1 MGSKGYYS
9 MQHED
14 IFTNYIESCEE
25 APVANGNNG
34 NTRKNLFFAISASL
48 ALHIGIAIILTTA
61 TAMSFGLKLWE
72 DPVLHV
78 SLVSAPEMQK
88 TDKMDVLELKK
99 ESVPDRQKVIE
110 PHMVIKPTEKENREK
125 VTTEQVT
132 SRVAE
137 MKQTIVA
144 SSQPS
149 NLGTKTVSAASYTTM
164 SNNSMAGNSFA
175 GISLAVP
182 RYRENA
188 HPVYPLVARLRGYEG
203 VVLLSAEVSVDGRV
217 GGLKIKR
224 SSGYTALDRS
234 ALEAVKTWKFEPGRK
249 MGKPTGM
256 WVDVPVKFLLKDSE
270 QM

>member
-1 MGSKGYYS
+1 
-9 MQHED
+9 MQRED

-25 APVANGNNG
+25 APIANGNNG
-34 NTRKNLFFAISASL
+34 HTRKNLFFAISASL

-61 TAMSFGLKLWE
+61 TAISFGLKLWE

-78 SLVSAPEMQK
+78 SLVTATEVQK
-88 TDKMDVLELKK
+88 SDKMDVAELKK
-99 ESVPDRQKVIE
+99 ESIQEKPKVIE
-110 PHMVIKPTEKENREK
+110 PHMMIKPTEKENKATVEPAI
-125 VTTEQVT
+125 
-132 SRVAE
+132 SRMADIKHPV
-137 MKQTIVA
+137 VG

-149 NLGTKTVSAASYTTM
+149 NSGAKTVSAASYAAAN
-164 SNNSMAGNSFA
+164 NNSTTGNSFT
-175 GISLAVP
+175 GITLAVP
-182 RYRENA
+182 RYRENT

-217 GGLKIKR
+217 GGLKIKS
-224 SSGYTALDRS
+224 SSGYAVLDKS
-234 ALEAVKTWKFEPGRK
+234 ALEAVKTWKFDPGRK

>member
-1 MGSKGYYS
+1 
-9 MQHED
+9 MQRED
-14 IFTNYIESCEE
+14 IFTNYIESCED
-25 APVANGNNG
+25 APVTNGNNG

-48 ALHIGIAIILTTA
+48 ALHVGIAIILTTA

-78 SLVSAPEMQK
+78 SLVSAPELQK
-88 TDKMDVLELKK
+88 SDKMDALELKK
-99 ESVPDRQKVIE
+99 ESVQDRPKVIE
-110 PHMVIKPTEKENREK
+110 PHMVIKPAEKENK
-125 VTTEQVT
+125 VTVEPA
-132 SRVAE
+132 SSLVADI
-137 MKQTIVA
+137 KHTVVA

-149 NLGTKTVSAASYTTM
+149 HSGAKTISAASYAAVN
-164 SNNSMAGNSFA
+164 NNSMAGTSFP

-182 RYRENA
+182 RYRENT

-224 SSGYTALDRS
+224 SSGYAVLDRS

-270 QM
+270 QI

>member
-1 MGSKGYYS
+1 

-25 APVANGNNG
+25 APVTNGNNR
-34 NTRKNLFFAISASL
+34 NNRENLFFAISVSL

-78 SLVSAPEMQK
+78 SLVSATEVQK
-88 TDKMDVLELKK
+88 SDKMDVVELKK
-99 ESVPDRQKVIE
+99 ESVQDKPKVIE

-132 SRVAE
+132 SWMADV
-137 MKQTIVA
+137 KHTVVA

-149 NLGTKTVSAASYTTM
+149 NSGAKTVSAASYAVVN
-164 SNNSMAGNSFA
+164 NNSIAGNSFA

-203 VVLLSAEVSVDGRV
+203 LVLLSAEVSVDGRV

-224 SSGYTALDRS
+224 SSGYAVLDRS
-234 ALEAVKTWKFEPGRK
+234 ALEAVKTWKFDPGRK
-249 MGKPTGM
+249 MGEPTGM